1 MKDAPPRLSLLESA
15 EAIFKQ
21 EKRGRFFQMMVV
33 SLLVIFS
40 VETILMVLLEM
51 ILDIPEPAVWFI
63 DGLLLVALLF
73 PLNYRY
79 VVVPMQ
85 QQLEQR
91 HRANLELTKTNEVL
105 GRFFTIK
112 DVLIAYFDAN
122 FNFIRVNEAYANADG
137 HDPSFYVG
145 KNHFDLFPN
154 EENQRIFEEV
164 VRTGQNFTVQEKPF
178 EYANN
183 PERGVSYWDW
193 SLMPVKSQDG
203 KVAGLIM
210 VLNDVTERKKIQM
223 ANAENDRRFR
233 AVFNQTFQ
241 LMLLLQPDGRV
252 IQANQTALD
261 FNENGP
267 EDFNGLLLWEL
278 PWWDCALDAVQD
290 LQSHISH
297 AADGMV
303 VRCEMPLC
311 SLNTGQ
317 VVMDIT
323 IKPLMDENDR
333 PVLLIFEARDITF
346 RIQTEAALIR
356 NDEEIKRLLNAE
368 IRARQLTETL
378 HSAALALSGSL
389 NSDTV
394 FESLFDHLYK
404 VIPYTSS
411 HLYLL
416 EDEEHLHVRMT
427 RGDSTWEPNNQLLG
441 RHLEIN
447 EIPILKGLLG
457 DGKTVS
463 WPDTANYQGSKYFP
477 GRRYIGSWIAIPL
490 KAGEQVIGLCILEH
504 VQPNFFT
511 PEYVQLAMAIT
522 GQAAIAIQN
531 AWLFE
536 QVRSGREHLQALS
549 RRLVEIQEAER
560 HNIARELHDEAG
572 QSLAS
577 LMMGLR
583 LLERDSGDQAAVVAR
598 SQELREMADGILE
611 NLHRLAVALR
621 PASLDHLGLVP
632 ALRQHAETIS
642 DKHGLTV
649 QFDVVGEIVRLPD
662 EVETAVYRIVQEA
675 LTNVVRH
682 AHATRV
688 DILLERRPEAL
699 AVIVED
705 NGVGYQPLVETVAG
719 GPIEEHLGVLG
730 MQERAEML
738 NGKIIFERSPGGGTT
753 VILEV
758 PWQFGS

>member
-1 MKDAPPRLSLLESA
+1 MHKESSRQKFINST
-15 EAIFKQ
+15 EEIFRQ
-21 EKRGRFFQMMVV
+21 EKNKRLIGMIVI
-33 SLLVIFS
+33 STLVIFS
-40 VETILMVLLEM
+40 VESLLMVLLE
-51 ILDIPEPAVWFI
+51 LVLNIPEPVVWFI
-63 DGLLLVALLF
+63 DGAILVALLF

-79 VVVPMQ
+79 IVLPMQ
-85 QQLEQR
+85 QQIEGHR
-91 HRANLELTKTNEVL
+91 RANQELTKTNEVL
-105 GRFFTIK
+105 GRFFTIT
-112 DVLIAYFDAN
+112 DIFIAYFDAN
-122 FNFIRVNEAYANADG
+122 FNFIRVNQTYANADG
-137 HDPSFYVG
+137 HDPSYYVG

-178 EYANN
+178 EYASN
-183 PERGVSYWDW
+183 PERGVTYWDW
-193 SLMPVKSQDG
+193 SLLPVKNQDG

-210 VLNDVTERKKIQM
+210 VLNDVTERKKIQI
-223 ANAENDRRFR
+223 AKAENERRFR

-241 LMLLLQPDGRV
+241 QMLLLQTDGV
-252 IQANQTALD
+252 VTLANQTALE
-261 FNENGP
+261 FNGNRP
-267 EDFNGLLLWEL
+267 EDFIGKPLWDL
-278 PWWDCALDAVQD
+278 PWWDQSVELTRRLQNDIQRAAEGMIVRNELAINKPDGEQAVM
-290 LQSHISH
+290 S
-297 AADGMV
+297 
-303 VRCEMPLC
+303 
-311 SLNTGQ
+311 
-317 VVMDIT
+317 IT
-323 IKPLMDENDR
+323 IKPLLDEKDS
-333 PVLLIFEARDITF
+333 PMLLIYEARDITF
-346 RIQTEAALIR
+346 RIKTEEALIR
-356 NDEEIKRLLNAE
+356 SEEEIKRLYEAE
-368 IRARQLTETL
+368 IRARKLAETL

-389 NSDTV
+389 NTGTVLDT
-394 FESLFDHLYK
+394 LLDHLHN
-404 VIPYTSS
+404 VIPYTSA
-411 HLYLL
+411 HLELL
-416 EDEEHLHVRMT
+416 EDDEYLHVRLA
-427 RGDSTWEPNNQLLG
+427 RGDSEWDDDKHLLG
-441 RHLEIN
+441 KRIEIKA
-447 EIPILKGLLG
+447 IPIFEILLR
-457 DGKTVS
+457 DRKVTS
-463 WPDTANYQGSKYFP
+463 WPDTSNYQGSKYFP
-477 GRRYIGSWIAIPL
+477 GQKYIGSWIAIPL
-490 KAGEQVIGLCILEH
+490 MAGEQVIGLCLLEH
-504 VQPNFFT
+504 VKPHFFT
-511 PEYVQLAMAIT
+511 KEIIELATAIT
-522 GQAAIAIQN
+522 NQAAVGIQN

-536 QVRSGREHLQALS
+536 QVRSGRENLQALS

-682 AHATRV
+682 AQATRV
-688 DILLERRPEAL
+688 DILLERRPEVL
-699 AVIVED
+699 VVIVED
-705 NGVGYQPLVETVAG
+705 NGVGYQPPPETLPG
-719 GPIEEHLGVLG
+719 GSTQEHLGVLG